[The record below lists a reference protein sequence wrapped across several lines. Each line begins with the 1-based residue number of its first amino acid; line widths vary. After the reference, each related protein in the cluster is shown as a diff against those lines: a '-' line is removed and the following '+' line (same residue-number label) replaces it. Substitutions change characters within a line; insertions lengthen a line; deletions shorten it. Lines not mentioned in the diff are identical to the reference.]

1 MRRRAGTRGIAGI
14 GVLIVAAVTIATAVP
29 ASAGTSKGRR
39 SRAKAAVER
48 VEQRRRACFEDAG
61 RRQWV
66 LGVVKAKIGQAD
78 FLTDDQKAAL
88 EAGVDSTAARVR
100 WTQFGIAFGTPA
112 QLDKLCAG
120 FAVDR
125 VIMFVYL
132 PQLVYADKLA
142 EANKMFAK
150 AQALLAAKRDAG
162 VDTSEA
168 DAALADMK
176 TRADRIIAALVA
188 VTPESIESPAAL
200 VALWTSVKVDVD
212 AAIHDV
218 VSVVRLLRGS

>member
-1 MRRRAGTRGIAGI
+1 MRRTVRTRGIAGV
-14 GVLIVAAVTIATAVP
+14 GVLIVAAIMIATAVP
-29 ASAGTSKGRR
+29 ASAGTTKGRS
-39 SRAKAAVER
+39 SRAKAAAEAVHKRR
-48 VEQRRRACFEDAG
+48 VACFEDAG

-66 LGVVKAKIGQAD
+66 LGIVKAKIGQAD
-78 FLTDDQKAAL
+78 FLTDGQKAAL
-88 EAGVDSTAARVR
+88 GAGVDQMAARVR

>member
-1 MRRRAGTRGIAGI
+1 MRRRVGTRGIAGV
-14 GVLIVAAVTIATAVP
+14 GVLVVAAVTIATAVP
-29 ASAGTSKGRR
+29 ASAGTTKGQR
-39 SRAKAAVER
+39 SRAKAALER
-48 VEQRRRACFEDAG
+48 VEQRRRNCFDDAG

-66 LGVVKAKIGQAD
+66 LGIAKAKIGQAN
-78 FLTDDQKAAL
+78 FLTDEQKSAL
-88 EAGVDSTAARVR
+88 EAGVDSTAARLR

-132 PQLVYADKLA
+132 PQLVYADQLQA
-142 EANKMFAK
+142 ANEMYSKV
-150 AQALLAAKRDAG
+150 QAMLAAKRAEG
-162 VDTSEA
+162 ADTSAAE
-168 DAALADMK
+168 AALADMK
-176 TRADRIIAALVA
+176 ARADRIIATLAA
-188 VTPESIESPAAL
+188 VTPESIEAPGALAAL
-200 VALWTSVKVDVD
+200 WASVKVDVD

>member
-132 PQLVYADKLA
+132 PQLVYGDKLSA
-142 EANKMFAK
+142 ANEMYAK
-150 AQALLAAKRDAG
+150 VQSMLAVKKADG
-162 VDTSEA
+162 VDTSAAE
-168 DAALADMK
+168 AALADMK
-176 TRADRIIAALVA
+176 VRADRIIATLAA
-188 VTPESIESPAAL
+188 VTPESLDNPGAL
-200 VALWTSVKVDVD
+200 ATLWASVKADAD

-218 VSVVRLLRGS
+218 VSVIRLLRGS